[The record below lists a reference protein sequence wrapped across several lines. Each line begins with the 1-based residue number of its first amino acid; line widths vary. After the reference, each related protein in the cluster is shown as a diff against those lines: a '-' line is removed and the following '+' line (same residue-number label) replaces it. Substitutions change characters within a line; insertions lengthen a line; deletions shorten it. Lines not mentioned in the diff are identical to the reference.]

1 MVCAEMGT
9 EGSLCR
15 ALASGVPGDW
25 VAHHVPQVAGWAL
38 LLQLIWRG
46 REGCYFPGANLTVL
60 FPFRE
65 TTDRELSVTV
75 GT

>member
-1 MVCAEMGT
+1 MCTEMGM

-15 ALASGVPGDW
+15 PPTIGVPGDR
-25 VAHHVPQVAGWAL
+25 VAGRVLQVAGWAV

-46 REGCYFPGANLTVL
+46 REGCHFPGANPTVL

-65 TTDRELSVTV
+65 TTDRELSITL

>member
-1 MVCAEMGT
+1 MCTEMGM

-15 ALASGVPGDW
+15 APTIGVPGDR
-25 VAHHVPQVAGWAL
+25 VADRVLQVAGWAV

-46 REGCYFPGANLTVL
+46 REGCHFPGTNPTVL

-65 TTDRELSVTV
+65 TTDRELSITL

>member
-1 MVCAEMGT
+1 MLCTEMGM

-15 ALASGVPGDW
+15 ALAIGVPGDR
-25 VAHHVPQVAGWAL
+25 VADHVPQAAGWAL

-46 REGCYFPGANLTVL
+46 REGCHFPGPNLTVL
-60 FPFRE
+60 FPFWE
-65 TTDRELSVTV
+65 TTYRELPVTL